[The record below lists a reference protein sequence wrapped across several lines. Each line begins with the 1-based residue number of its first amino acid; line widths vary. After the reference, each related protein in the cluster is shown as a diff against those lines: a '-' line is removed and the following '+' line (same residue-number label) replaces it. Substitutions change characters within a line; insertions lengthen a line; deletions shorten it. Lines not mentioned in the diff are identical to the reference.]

1 MTSKIQVYQGLQG
14 LHRNNFSRYFANK
27 VVQYQGLQAFFMR
40 QLWNLFLICT
50 RLTSPV
56 VN

>member
-14 LHRNNFSRYFANK
+14 LQRNSFSRYFANK

-40 QLWNLFLICT
+40 QLCGSANVLDK
-50 RLTSPV
+50 
-56 VN
+56 N

>member
-14 LHRNNFSRYFANK
+14 LQRNSFSRYFANK

-40 QLWNLFLICT
+40 QL
-50 RLTSPV
+50 
-56 VN
+56 